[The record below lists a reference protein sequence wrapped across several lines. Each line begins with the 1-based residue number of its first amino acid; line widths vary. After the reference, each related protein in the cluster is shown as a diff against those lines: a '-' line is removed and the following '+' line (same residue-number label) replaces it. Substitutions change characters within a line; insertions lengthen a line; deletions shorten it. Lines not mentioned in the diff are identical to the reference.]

1 MKDDLIKLN
10 VSIIIVVFL
19 LSAAT
24 GCSDWIGEI
33 LYVESNFAWFI
44 NFDTTDKFM
53 PLPIFFYAAYF
64 LFIHKKEY
72 CSITSILTILISL
85 VLSLI
90 VSFWVSIII
99 LLYISGYL

>member
-1 MKDDLIKLN
+1 MKNDLIKLN
-10 VSIIIVVFL
+10 ASIIIVVFL

-24 GCSDWIGEI
+24 VCSDWIGEI
-33 LYVESNFAWFI
+33 LYVESDFAWFI

-53 PLPIFFYAAYF
+53 PMPIFFYVAYF

-72 CSITSILTILISL
+72 CSITSVLIILISL
-85 VLSLI
+85 VFSLI
-90 VSFWVSIII
+90 VSFLVSILT